1 MAIKIVLADDHQAY
15 REHLRHKLDQEPDMT
30 VVGEA
35 ADGQQANNLVR
46 GHAPDIVVMDVMMPI
61 MNGIEATRQIAA
73 AYPDVKLLCLSLHDD
88 KQIVDAMRAAGA
100 SGYVLKDNSLTE
112 LVGAVRVVAAGG
124 SYFSPGLG
132 LPASSGPPADPGA
145 S

>member
-15 REHLRHKLDQEPDMT
+15 REHLRNKLDQEPDMT

-35 ADGQQANNLVR
+35 ADGQEAIDLMR
-46 GHAPDIVVMDVMMPI
+46 RLAPDIVVMDVMMPE

-73 AYPDVKLLCLSLHDD
+73 AFPGVKVLGLSLHDD

-100 SGYVLKDNSLTE
+100 FGYLLKNQPFTE
-112 LVGAVRVVAAGG
+112 LTGAIRAVAAGG
-124 SYFSPGLG
+124 SYFS
-132 LPASSGPPADPGA
+132 
-145 S
+145 